1 MFTASPPVA
10 SPDRPRILGSV
21 RKVESRDAPE
31 LARLCAAARI
41 DPAAVEPAAGG
52 GHLLVLDLGGSLCAA
67 EYVVIEPPRARL
79 QLLIVDAALAAAGR
93 EVEDRMIGVALA
105 LGEAYGCGDLDI
117 VAAPH
122 LTAAMRIT
130 V

>member
-1 MFTASPPVA
+1 MPAPSPSIA

-21 RKVESRDAPE
+21 RKVEAHDAPD

-41 DPAAVEPAAGG
+41 DPPAVGPDAGR
-52 GHLLVLDLGGSLCAA
+52 GHLLVLDVGGSLCAA
-67 EYVVIEPPRARL
+67 EYVVIEPPRAHL

-105 LGEAYGCGDLDI
+105 LCEAYGCGDLDV
-117 VAAPH
+117 VASARI
-122 LTAAMRIT
+122 AGISMRP
-130 V
+130 